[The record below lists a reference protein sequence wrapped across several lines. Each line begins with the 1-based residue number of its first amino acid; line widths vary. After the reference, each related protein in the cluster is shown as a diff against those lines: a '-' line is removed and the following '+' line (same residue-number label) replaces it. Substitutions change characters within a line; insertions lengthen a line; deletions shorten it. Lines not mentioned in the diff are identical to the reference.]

1 MLAVLKQLISPN
13 NYSVLIMLL
22 NNIHS
27 KQCHPF
33 IICAANEDALVSG
46 EQHHQLSSCPL
57 DVVSPDIPNVPC
69 ELSLKA

>member
-22 NNIHS
+22 KNIPS
-27 KQCHPF
+27 KQWHPCM
-33 IICAANEDALVSG
+33 ICAANEDALVSG
-46 EQHHQLSSCPL
+46 EQHHQLSSCLL
-57 DVVSPDIPNVPC
+57 DVVSPDIPNVLC